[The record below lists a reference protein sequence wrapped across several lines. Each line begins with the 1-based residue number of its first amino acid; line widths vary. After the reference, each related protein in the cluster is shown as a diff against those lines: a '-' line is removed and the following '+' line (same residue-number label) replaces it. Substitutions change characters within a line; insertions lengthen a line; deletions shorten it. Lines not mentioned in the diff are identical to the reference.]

1 MRPSEYFDD
10 HMKWLKE
17 DAVRYLVIS
26 IFSLLLVAIVIYQSI
41 VIYFKRNMKRILIL
55 KVNGNSFVE
64 RYDIY
69 FITDLSLFLIMGI
82 ISVFL
87 GRPLNVVAL
96 FVIYLLNIIFLTSTL
111 RHVESSKII
120 TYLKG
125 SDS

>member
-17 DAVRYLVIS
+17 DAVSYLVIS

-64 RYDIY
+64 RYDIC

-87 GRPLNVVAL
+87 GKPLNVVAL

>member
-1 MRPSEYFDD
+1 
-10 HMKWLKE
+10 MKWLKE

-55 KVNGNSFVE
+55 KVNGNFFVE